1 MPVTLRHISPDVG
14 AKLHELEAA
23 TDVLEQVARAVAPPR
38 LRQHPYT
45 RIMRRWT
52 VSARARLLR
61 PAHHAAS
68 SALARAESAR
78 HNPTAAATLRYV
90 GGWLSETVRYLAYV
104 AAALLAMALLIGL
117 FAPPY

>member
-14 AKLHELEAA
+14 AKLHQLEAA
-23 TDVLEQVARAVAPPR
+23 TDVLEQAVRAVAPLR
-38 LRQHPYT
+38 LRRHPYA
-45 RIMRRWT
+45 RLMRRWT

-68 SALARAESAR
+68 TALARAESAR
-78 HNPTAAATLRYV
+78 RNPTAAATLRYV

-104 AAALLAMALLIGL
+104 AAALLALAFLIRL